1 MERRWGAR
9 GDVDRWESESP
20 RHNTLPWPDEAER
33 QGPRCYC
40 GKRGCIETFLSGPG
54 LARDHQSASGQVWPA
69 ERIVASAA
77 QGDSG
82 CGATLAR
89 YEDRLSRA
97 LASVINLLDPEV
109 IVLGG
114 GLSGIARLY
123 VALPRLLPAYVF
135 GGEAETAVLP
145 PRHGDSSGVRGAAWL
160 WRTDELEAAVLP
172 PDRSQGP

>member
-1 MERRWGAR
+1 L
-9 GDVDRWESESP
+9 P
-20 RHNTLPWPDEAER
+20 RPRAGEWP
-33 QGPRCYC
+33 GPTCYC
-40 GKRGCIETFLSGPG
+40 GREGCIETFLSGPG
-54 LARDHQSASGQVWPA
+54 LARDHQSASGQAWPA

-114 GLSGIARLY
+114 GLSGIERLY
-123 VALPRLLPAYVF
+123 EAVPRLLPAYVF
-135 GGEAETAVLP
+135 GGEVETAILP

-160 WRTDELEAAVLP
+160 WRADELETALGHP
-172 PDRSQGP
+172 ERRPEP